1 MTWCTH
7 KLLSITN
14 KNNYLKVVGLKSK
27 RAWNPIDGKKLL
39 LNEAIVVQ
47 LNLNDFIFGE
57 RCEWMSLQL
66 VITRKKRPKVQQ
78 NKHYITF

>member
-1 MTWCTH
+1 M
-7 KLLSITN
+7 
-14 KNNYLKVVGLKSK
+14 VGLKSK

-39 LNEAIVVQ
+39 LNEAIVGQ
-47 LNLNDFIFGE
+47 LNLNDFILGE